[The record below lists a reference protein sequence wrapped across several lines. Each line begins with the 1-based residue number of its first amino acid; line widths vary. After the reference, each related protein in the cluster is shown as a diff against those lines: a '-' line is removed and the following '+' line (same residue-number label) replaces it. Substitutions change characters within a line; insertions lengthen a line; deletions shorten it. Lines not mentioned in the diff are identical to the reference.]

1 MEFTA
6 KLAGL
11 NVGISS
17 MYDEIYDLCHDYLT
31 DGKPDFCISATAEDI
46 RLERLKN
53 FREAQIER
61 IPFVDHPDSY
71 LETLAVYRKIATQ
84 MLEHDTFLMHGAV
97 VAVGEKAWQ
106 TAYTYR

>member
-46 RLERLKN
+46 RLERQQDTAVPSQLQYG
-53 FREAQIER
+53 FRSGI
-61 IPFVDHPDSY
+61 
-71 LETLAVYRKIATQ
+71 
-84 MLEHDTFLMHGAV
+84 HGI
-97 VAVGEKAWQ
+97 
-106 TAYTYR
+106 